1 MMASQLSISPEIWVK
16 EICKSFKSDRKK
28 ICALDN
34 ISLKVESGSFV
45 SILGP
50 SGCGKST
57 LLNIIAGLE
66 LADSG
71 IVTVNG
77 EIINHPERH
86 RMMLFQEAALFP
98 WFNVLGNVTY
108 GLRMKDLSAKERKDV
123 ALYYLK
129 MVGLEK
135 FANCQVYQLSGGM
148 KQRVAFAR
156 ALAPNPHILLM
167 DEPFGALD
175 AMTCEQLYDDVQ
187 NIWKTRKK
195 TILLVTHNVRE
206 AVALSEKVI
215 LFSNSPGKVIRE
227 FKIELPYPRFIH
239 DPEITNW
246 SEAILTEL
254 RNNA

>member
-1 MMASQLSISPEIWVK
+1 MTALHHTVSPEIRVQS
-16 EICKSFKSDRKK
+16 ICKYYKSDRKK
-28 ICALDN
+28 ICVLDN
-34 ISLKVESGSFV
+34 ISLRAESGSFV

-71 IVTVNG
+71 IVTVND

-98 WFNVLGNVTY
+98 WFTVLGNVTY
-108 GLRMKDLSAKERKDV
+108 GLRMKPLSAKERKDV

-135 FANCQVYQLSGGM
+135 FANNHAYQLSGGM
-148 KQRVAFAR
+148 KQRVALAR

-175 AMTCEQLYDDVQ
+175 TMTCEQLYDDVQ
-187 NIWKTRKK
+187 TIWKTRKK

-206 AVALSEKVI
+206 AIALSEKVI
-215 LFSNSPGKVIRE
+215 LFSGSPGKVVRE
-227 FKIELPYPRFIH
+227 FKIDLPYPRFIH
-239 DPEITNW
+239 DPQITHW
-246 SEAILTEL
+246 SETILNEL
-254 RNNA
+254 RSNS